1 MQGFRVVQCHLPSLP
16 LEAPSRLP
24 AVLQIPIPR
33 CAAGIIISHQLSL
46 IAYHS
51 SIVCRGFTLCKTA
64 LCIALYA
71 SAAPS
76 AHKQSHY
83 VRKTLRATPKGAN
96 FRASEGKA
104 SSSLECS
111 AERSRKSTQLK
122 LVCEYRT
129 AGLPVGALS

>member
-1 MQGFRVVQCHLPSLP
+1 MNTDDYQT
-16 LEAPSRLP
+16 
-24 AVLQIPIPR
+24 PISPP
-33 CAAGIIISHQLSL
+33 C
-46 IAYHS
+46 
-51 SIVCRGFTLCKTA
+51 
-64 LCIALYA
+64 A
-71 SAAPS
+71 SAALS

-83 VRKTLRATPKGAN
+83 VRQTIATLLRKTPRATPQGAN
-96 FRASEGKA
+96 FRASESKA